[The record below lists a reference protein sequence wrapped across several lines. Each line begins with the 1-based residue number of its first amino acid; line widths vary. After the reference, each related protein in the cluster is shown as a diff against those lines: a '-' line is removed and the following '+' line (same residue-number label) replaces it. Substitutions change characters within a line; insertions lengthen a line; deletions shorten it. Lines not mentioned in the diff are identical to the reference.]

1 MKNILSFAFVF
12 AAVMAV
18 AEPAITK
25 QAVRQRWPFGNK
37 VDIDLYLDS
46 DANSDVE
53 LAATWDGQATPVR
66 LSEEQLE
73 GSVNLRPGF
82 NHLVWDPLA
91 AGLGESKLTGF
102 TVTATLASF
111 DARKFLVIDLI
122 NRNYAYY
129 AADPSGQGWSDIKY
143 KRHFMVFRRVPAGTY
158 RVGFTREQMDR
169 LGVLGASQGY
179 RANYDPVFAVRTVT
193 ITKDYYIGV
202 HQVTGGQATHIG
214 YYGTISGKGYYNGGT
229 WCDVT
234 NAYAAVASAFRG
246 NPRVASQRCTWP
258 QDGHDVVM
266 PDLTFNE
273 ASGLWEGS
281 SGSGSLVG
289 RLRTLMTLKSTG
301 LPANMVID
309 LPTQEQWEIAARAG
323 HETLLA
329 DCGTLETT
337 KEEILDYQ
345 EAHSTYQSGEVGVK
359 LPNSWGLY
367 DTAGLSYE
375 CVLNNVTWPEATQD
389 YDDYRVTADASQ
401 TVDPVGFT
409 CPADETLFAVT
420 CNCGWS
426 WHSIAYGAFPPNR
439 RVVAPNASSQKCGAR
454 LCIHLK

>member
-25 QAVRQRWPFGNK
+25 QAVRQRWPFSDK

-53 LAATWDGQATPVR
+53 LTATWDGQATPVR

-129 AADPSGQGWSDIKY
+129 AADPEGQDWSDRKY
-143 KRHFMVFRRVPAGTY
+143 RRHFMVFRRVPAGTY
-158 RVGFTREQMDR
+158 HVGYTKEQMDR
-169 LGVLGASQGY
+169 LQILGASQSG
-179 RANYDPVFAVRTVT
+179 RAKTDQIFAARTVT
-193 ITKDYYIGV
+193 ITKDYYIGI

-229 WCDVT
+229 WCDAT
-234 NAYAAVASAFRG
+234 NAHAVVAQHWRG
-246 NPRVASQRCTWP
+246 NPRNASLACTWP
-258 QDGHDVVM
+258 QNGHDVLM
-266 PDLTFNE
+266 PELTLDE
-273 ASGLWEGS
+273 ATGLWKGS
-281 SGSGSLVG
+281 SGSGSIVG

-323 HETLLA
+323 HETFFA
-329 DCGTLETT
+329 DCGTLETMAD
-337 KEEILDYQ
+337 EIRDYQ
-345 EAHSTYQSGEVGVK
+345 QAHSTFQSGEVGVK

-367 DTAGLSYE
+367 DTAGLTYE
-375 CVLNNVTWPEATQD
+375 CTLNNVNIPDGTAQQ
-389 YDDYRVTADASQ
+389 YDTVVTADASQ
-401 TVDPVGFT
+401 TIDPVGFT
-409 CPADETLFAVT
+409 CERDETLYIVT

-426 WHSIAYGAFPPNR
+426 WSGINYGAFPPNR
-439 RVVAPNASSQKCGAR
+439 RSVDPIKGTTHGAR